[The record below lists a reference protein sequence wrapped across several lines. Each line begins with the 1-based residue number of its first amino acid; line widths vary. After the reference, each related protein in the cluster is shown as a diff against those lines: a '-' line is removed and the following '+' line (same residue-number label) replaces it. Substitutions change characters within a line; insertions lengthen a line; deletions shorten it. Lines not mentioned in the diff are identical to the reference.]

1 MIEKRFHV
9 DLYDGKAVD
18 AAVKVYEAYGSFQLE
33 ESPDA
38 WTVRVTAHEGIDE
51 QQLADELGNYA
62 LGTTIEARKSNST
75 GDNA

>member
-33 ESPDA
+33 ESPEA
-38 WTVRVTAHEGIDE
+38 WIVRIEAKEGVDE
-51 QQLADELGNYA
+51 QQLANELGNYA

-75 GDNA
+75 GENA